1 MTPEKKDPSVLR
13 TPGSF
18 FFLFCTSFALRAS
31 GCAGRLAVCG
41 ASMAEIVAGAL
52 VAAAGAAAL
61 ARLVTAELPEN
72 DGAEGPEDHKAH

>member
-1 MTPEKKDPSVLR
+1 MTPGKE
-13 TPGSF
+13 GSQRPADAGIL

-31 GCAGRLAVCG
+31 GCAGCLAVCG
-41 ASMAEIVAGAL
+41 ASMAEVVAGAL

-61 ARLVTAELPEN
+61 ALLMAAELPDN